1 MSEPDPV
8 LSNWADV
15 FRYGEHAEDLPTH
28 YPQCLGCGRLNIHG
42 FHLQARRQDDTVVA
56 RHTFDH
62 RHVGAPGIAH
72 GGAVATVVDEL
83 FGYVLYLVGTT
94 AVTRHLQVDYLAPVL
109 LGTPYLLTARLDRR
123 EGRKLWMQAEAYD
136 PHRNTVLTGR
146 ALFITVG
153 LDHFVRA
160 AERDVGRVDAPPPSA
175 P

>member
-8 LSNWADV
+8 LNAWADV
-15 FRYGEHAEDLPTH
+15 FRYGEHAEDLPAH
-28 YPQCLGCGRLNIHG
+28 YPQCLGCGPLNIHG
-42 FHLQARRQDDTVVA
+42 FHLQAKRQDDTVMA
-56 RHTFDH
+56 SHTFDH

-83 FGYVLYLVGTT
+83 FGYVLYVCGTT
-94 AVTRHLQVDYLAPVL
+94 GVTRHLQVDYLAPVL

-136 PHRNTVLTGR
+136 QHRNTVLTGR
-146 ALFITVG
+146 ALFIAVG

-160 AERDVGRVDAPPPSA
+160 AEGNAGRVDAPPPIA